1 MDVSQLACYISFMA
15 AREREEQRR
24 NRGKQ
29 ADNGGKG

>member
-1 MDVSQLACYISFMA
+1 MDVSHLACYISFMA

-24 NRGKQ
+24 NEREQ